1 MKTASSALPIT
12 LRINRYSSSTN
23 LYTMS
28 YTNQRTT
35 TKRRRIS
42 LDQLIKRKYAE
53 LDPIERARVAI
64 KLMNQG
70 INPTMPRP

>member
-1 MKTASSALPIT
+1 
-12 LRINRYSSSTN
+12 
-23 LYTMS
+23 MS

-53 LDPIERARVAI
+53 LDPIERTRVSI
-64 KLMNQG
+64 KLLNRG
-70 INPTMPRP
+70 INPTIARP

>member
-1 MKTASSALPIT
+1 
-12 LRINRYSSSTN
+12 
-23 LYTMS
+23 MS

-53 LDPIERARVAI
+53 LDPIERTRVAI

-70 INPTMPRP
+70 IQPTMPRT